1 MERVRIGMPP
11 VIICV
16 ACNGGIQGRE
26 ANDAL
31 PETAEQI
38 ADSVGAAYDSG
49 AAMVHIHARD
59 PKDLTGGARDAEPWR
74 EVLQKVRERC
84 PDIIINATTGGSPN
98 MTLEERASSLDAGPE
113 VASLNLAPDM
123 SRYKLA
129 ERPAPLPNPRPALE
143 IDECISYTYGHI
155 HELAAKMKL
164 RKIKPEL
171 EIYHSGCA
179 WVVRY
184 LIENDLLEKP
194 YWMQTVMG
202 YQTGSFPTVDN
213 VLRLLR
219 EFPEESL
226 WLCSAIGPYQLPL
239 TTLATLMG
247 GHVRVGLEDN
257 VYYARGQKAKSNAE
271 LVQRSVRIAHELNRP
286 VATPAQARSM
296 LGLASRC

>member
-11 VIICV
+11 LIICV
-16 ACNGGIQGRE
+16 ACNGGIHGRE

-59 PKDLTGGARDAEPWR
+59 PKDLTRGARDAEPWR
-74 EVLQKVRERC
+74 EVLRKVRERC
-84 PDIIINATTGGSPN
+84 PEIIINATTGGGFNST
-98 MTLEERASSLDAGPE
+98 MEERASSLDAGPE

-123 SRYKLA
+123 SRFQLR
-129 ERPAPLPNPRPALE
+129 ERAAPLPNPRPALE
-143 IDECISYTYGHI
+143 VDECIPYTYGHI
-155 HELAAKMKL
+155 HELAAKMKQL
-164 RKIKPEL
+164 QIKPEL
-171 EIYHSGCA
+171 EIYHAGCA

-184 LIENDLLEKP
+184 LIENDLLQKP
-194 YWMQTVMG
+194 YWIQTVMG
-202 YQTGSFPTVDN
+202 YQTGSFPTVGN
-213 VLRLLR
+213 VLGLLK
-219 EFPEESL
+219 ELPEESL
-226 WLCSAIGPYQLPL
+226 WLCSGLGPYQLPM

-257 VYYARGQKAKSNAE
+257 VYYARGEKAKSNAE

-286 VATPAQARSM
+286 VATPAHARSM
-296 LGLASRC
+296 LGLTLKR

>member
-1 MERVRIGMPP
+1 MGIGKEETVPRESRLEPQQLQHFFKYTDSQEFMERVRIGMPP

-38 ADSVGAAYDSG
+38 ADSVGSAYDSG

-74 EVLQKVRERC
+74 EVLRKVRERC
-84 PDIIINATTGGSPN
+84 PEIIINATTGGSPN

-143 IDECISYTYGHI
+143 IDEMHLVHLWPYT
-155 HELAAKMKL
+155 
-164 RKIKPEL
+164 
-171 EIYHSGCA
+171 
-179 WVVRY
+179 
-184 LIENDLLEKP
+184 
-194 YWMQTVMG
+194 
-202 YQTGSFPTVDN
+202 
-213 VLRLLR
+213 
-219 EFPEESL
+219 
-226 WLCSAIGPYQLPL
+226 
-239 TTLATLMG
+239 
-247 GHVRVGLEDN
+247 
-257 VYYARGQKAKSNAE
+257 
-271 LVQRSVRIAHELNRP
+271 
-286 VATPAQARSM
+286 
-296 LGLASRC
+296 